1 MGAIYIMWLRE
12 LKRYFRSK
20 AQIIVSLGQPTLY
33 LLALGFGL
41 APIFAKAGAGNYIQ
55 FIAPGVVGMTV
66 LFSAIFSGMAML
78 WDRQFGF
85 LKETLVA
92 PVSRLSIIA
101 GRTLG
106 GATVAMLQGFLM
118 LIVCIIAG
126 FRPVHAHA
134 AGTVG
139 AQNWL
144 ALPVAVIF
152 VAMIA
157 IVFAALGASIG
168 STIKDMQGF
177 QMLMNFLVLPIFF
190 LSGALYPLTNLG
202 AVLSWITHFDPLT
215 YGIDGLRGVL
225 IGSWQFNLAWQV
237 NFMLD
242 FGLLAV
248 LAAIFL
254 GTSAW
259 LFSRIQI

>member
-20 AQIIVSLGQPTLY
+20 SQIIVSLGQPTLY
-33 LLALGFGL
+33 LLALGFGFG
-41 APIFAKAGAGNYIQ
+41 PVFAKAGAGNYLQ
-55 FIAPGVVGMTV
+55 FMAPGVIGMTV
-66 LFSAIFSGMAML
+66 LFSSIFSGMAML

-92 PVSRLSIIA
+92 PVPRLNIIL

-118 LIVCIIAG
+118 LIVCLIAG
-126 FRPVHAHA
+126 FRPVHAQ
-134 AGTVG
+134 AGG
-139 AQNWL
+139 QNWV
-144 ALPVAVIF
+144 ALPAAAIF

-157 IVFAALGASIG
+157 IVFAAMGASIG

-177 QMLMNFLVLPIFF
+177 QVLMNFLVMPIFF
-190 LSGALYPLTNLG
+190 LSGALYPLKNLPV
-202 AVLSWITHFDPLT
+202 VLSWITHADPLA

-225 IGSWQFNLAWQV
+225 IGNWQFNFSWQFSFL
-237 NFMLD
+237 LD

-259 LFSRIQI
+259 LFSRIQL